1 MYFHVV
7 MINVY
12 YASAWPDWHKAQGNG
27 MKRSTLGITR
37 SKFKVT
43 RSRSQV
49 WRPGVGIIVDPFG
62 LVLLFLSKLHV
73 GLRDRFL
80 VPMRDK

>member
-43 RSRSQV
+43 RDRRWI
-49 WRPGVGIIVDPFG
+49 WRLSWGVILNSLWCSSFPSCW
-62 LVLLFLSKLHV
+62 SKS
-73 GLRDRFL
+73 G
-80 VPMRDK
+80 